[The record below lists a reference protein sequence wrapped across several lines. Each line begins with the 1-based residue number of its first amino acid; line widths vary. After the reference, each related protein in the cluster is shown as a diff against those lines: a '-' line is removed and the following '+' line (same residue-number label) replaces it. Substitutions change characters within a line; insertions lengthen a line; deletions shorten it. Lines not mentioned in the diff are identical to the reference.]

1 MLRAIIALSCA
12 GLLLAH
18 DAGAQFVSSGIVRRI
33 PLNASGIY
41 PSNVAAAP
49 TLEVDFS
56 QAPPGVGNTFTA
68 NTGQTLTQKGS
79 GITRTTD
86 GTYPAGVSGSQ
97 GHEWNFN
104 GSTDYITSTIGPP
117 AGDFSVMCV
126 VTPSALT
133 SNAIIIGNYRSPT
146 SQRGWSLGQGAA
158 STSFVLSDDGTS
170 SGGHLSSLYLPNS
183 LSIGRTS
190 VIVSTYDYVADG
202 SSIMSLYVDKMTPA
216 TKTDADGP
224 VYSNAENIS
233 IAADGSGGG
242 ALFAGTISHCAYWDG
257 IVLTPGQAAAILN
270 TWLGVL
276 STSGVPVSTTAA
288 TPPALQVA
296 AGDSGTEPFL
306 RSFGANLNTIS
317 NNGSCSGLYGAT
329 ATTNKVWRGSLETWA
344 AGVPTGWTETITST
358 GDCAQTTA
366 SKAHLYSSARCVLVD
381 ADDAV
386 SLTSG
391 CATVSGNTGYQISA
405 WAKSVSG
412 TPLLTVTVIEDDSA
426 DCGSPTTTTDVISGA
441 TPTTS
446 WGIQRGTITTQ
457 AATIRAQVR
466 VTLPAAAA
474 QVMDI
479 DAVMM
484 RGPPGNGYI
493 TDAYCATD
501 ADSDA
506 ACSTTVNSTPSPY
519 SANGPTTTTLT
530 ACTPYA
536 GTALIAESSVAFA
549 DGNSSAANSLAIAVI
564 NATTDEPM
572 YWIWDNSPN
581 YKYVS
586 PDISNWSAL
595 TSYALKYGHDGSGNL
610 RLWWNSAWQTTMGG
624 AGTGKRSAAQTT
636 TYLGGTNSLGH
647 DVYVRDIVVFRRVI
661 P

>member
-56 QAPPGVGNTFTA
+56 QAPPGAGNTFTA
-68 NTGQTLTQKGS
+68 NTGQTLTQQGS

-117 AGDFSVMCV
+117 AGDFSVVCI
-126 VTPSALT
+126 VTPSAAT
-133 SNAIIIGNYRSPT
+133 VTEQIIGGYNPSGNK
-146 SQRGWSLGQGAA
+146 RGWRLVQAT
-158 STSFVLSDDGTS
+158 TSAQFMVSKDGTS
-170 SGGHLSSLYLPNS
+170 GGGSMSNVTAGAGSLA
-183 LSIGRTS
+183 IGRTS
-190 VIVSTYDYVADG
+190 VVIGTYDYVADG
-202 SSIMSLYVDKMTPA
+202 TSIMRIYA
-216 TKTDADGP
+216 DAISNNVTNAVGP
-224 VYSNAENIS
+224 VYPAAGDIT
-233 IAADGSGGG
+233 IGADGTGAG
-242 ALFAGTISHCAYWDG
+242 ALYAGSISHCTYWDG

-358 GDCAQTTA
+358 GDCARTTA

-493 TDAYCATD
+493 ADAYCATD